1 MHAYRMQSQQ
11 IHGIVDLVCFASDAD
26 IDDASTYQ
34 ARIRGKRCTVL
45 VHEHLLLHSF
55 IGAISS
61 LGLSFLKIT
70 HDENAPFL
78 ACGFE
83 SESIY

>member
-34 ARIRGKRCTVL
+34 ARIRGKRCTV
-45 VHEHLLLHSF
+45 HEHLLLLLSF